1 MIELRDEWDMDL
13 PAVIVTGRIAAMGTV
28 PMPKR
33 CTVLAKPVP
42 LVTLVATL
50 RRLAAV

>member
-1 MIELRDEWDMDL
+1 MQV

-28 PMPKR
+28 PVPGR

-42 LVTLVATL
+42 LVTLVAAL
-50 RRLAAV
+50 RRLLTD